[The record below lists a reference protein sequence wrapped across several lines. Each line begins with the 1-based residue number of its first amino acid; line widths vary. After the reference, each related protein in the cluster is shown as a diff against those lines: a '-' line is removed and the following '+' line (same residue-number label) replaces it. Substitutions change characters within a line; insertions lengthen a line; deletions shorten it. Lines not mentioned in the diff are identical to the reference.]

1 MSDILL
7 HRWSYT
13 HNSGQKCLLNITFFL
28 SLNLSLQTLGIGE
41 GFIIGTFQI
50 WGPILRPVSWGE
62 GPKIQKGS
70 NYKTFSSI
78 KFSSNFLSI
87 SFWPFLPS
95 FQFCLLYFLIVIKAT
110 TESPETPQWETSRGT
125 RTTPKGTW
133 KYTTENWAG
142 LYCYGMTLSNEQG
155 GSVYCLQFYVHLGPE
170 SLLDKR

>member
-1 MSDILL
+1 MFVE
-7 HRWSYT
+7 Y
-13 HNSGQKCLLNITFFL
+13 NFFL
-28 SLNLSLQTLGIGE
+28 IIESVTTDLRYRRRFCNRYLSNLRSHPEASKMRGGAKN
-41 GFIIGTFQI
+41 
-50 WGPILRPVSWGE
+50 P
-62 GPKIQKGS
+62 KGS
-70 NYKTFSSI
+70 SYKTFSSI
-78 KFSSNFLSI
+78 KFSSIFLSI

-155 GSVYCLQFYVHLGPE
+155 GSEKIFMNIRCPPITPGNFSKCFLFCGTTLV
-170 SLLDKR
+170 